1 MLGQKKEKDYL
12 CIRISIL
19 PPTFLPQPLC
29 SMKRITQA
37 IHTSFAQPDP
47 YGAISMPVYHT
58 AAYEFSDA
66 AVMADA
72 FCGRNSLPDY
82 SRVTNPTVSFFEER
96 VRRLTDAHDV
106 VAFASGMAAI
116 SNAFLV
122 VAAAGKNIVTS
133 KHVFGNTFAL
143 LDTTLKRFGVTTK
156 YVDLTRP
163 EEVVAA
169 VDADTCCIYLEIL
182 TNPHQEVADLQ
193 ALAATAHAAGIP
205 LIADSTAIPF
215 TELQISALGVDI
227 EIVSSTKY
235 LSGGG
240 TSIGGLVI
248 DYGTVP
254 QFSHR
259 LRHEMLLNLGSYMTP
274 HVAYMQALGL
284 ETLHVR
290 YQRQATSALA
300 LAQRLRGR
308 TEIVEVNYVG
318 LPDNPFY
325 ALAQRQF
332 GPTAGAMLTI
342 DLADREACFRFIN
355 RLQLIRRATNLFDNK
370 TLAIHPASTIFG
382 PFTDEQRR
390 QMDIRDTTIR
400 LSVGLEDVD
409 DLMADLVQALQA

>member
-1 MLGQKKEKDYL
+1 MRWEW
-12 CIRISIL
+12 
-19 PPTFLPQPLC
+19 
-29 SMKRITQA
+29 
-37 IHTSFAQPDP
+37 
-47 YGAISMPVYHT
+47 
-58 AAYEFSDA
+58 
-66 AVMADA
+66 
-72 FCGRNSLPDY
+72 
-82 SRVTNPTVSFFEER
+82 
-96 VRRLTDAHDV
+96 
-106 VAFASGMAAI
+106 
-116 SNAFLV
+116 
-122 VAAAGKNIVTS
+122 TS
-133 KHVFGNTFAL
+133 KSCL
-143 LDTTLKRFGVTTK
+143 L
-156 YVDLTRP
+156 P
-163 EEVVAA
+163 
-169 VDADTCCIYLEIL
+169 
-182 TNPHQEVADLQ
+182 
-193 ALAATAHAAGIP
+193 
-205 LIADSTAIPF
+205 
-215 TELQISALGVDI
+215 
-227 EIVSSTKY
+227 KY

-274 HVAYMQALGL
+274 HVAYMQTLGL

-308 TEIVEVNYVG
+308 SEIVEVNYVG